1 MMLLLLCLKKIIVS
15 WNVDYNFPCNSLV
28 FRIIYS
34 KLLKLQ
40 EPRETKLSKTILYKL
55 GLYKTN
61 IKARILFGWIKVSS

>member
-28 FRIIYS
+28 FRI
-34 KLLKLQ
+34 LLKLQ